1 MQKKDSGAVCRS
13 MVVLIAI
20 AAILAAIMPAQVVAN
35 PAVVVDGAIIGTEW
49 DNPLIAIVDAN
60 DPPGTGPEG
69 YNISLLNVT
78 IENNTLYCLFVVF
91 GVAGDAD
98 DNGDSDTEV
107 DPINP
112 PVTDC
117 PGIGAGYKIG
127 WEERIQSLY

>member
-69 YNISLLNVT
+69 YNIIYRCST
-78 IENNTLYCLFVVF
+78 
-91 GVAGDAD
+91 
-98 DNGDSDTEV
+98 
-107 DPINP
+107 
-112 PVTDC
+112 
-117 PGIGAGYKIG
+117 
-127 WEERIQSLY
+127 